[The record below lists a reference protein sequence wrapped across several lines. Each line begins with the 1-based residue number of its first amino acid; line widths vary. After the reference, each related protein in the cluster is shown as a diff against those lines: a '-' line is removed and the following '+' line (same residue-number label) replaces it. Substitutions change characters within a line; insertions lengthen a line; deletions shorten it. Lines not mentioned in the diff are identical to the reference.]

1 VVLPDTMTHEAATL
15 GERARAAIAA
25 SPVPLGGEPLTVTVS
40 VGVASGTED
49 GWEGL
54 VRRADSGL
62 YAAKEAGRDR
72 VVAGPGAARQP
83 QWAALPA
90 FPRAGAVSR

>member
-1 VVLPDTMTHEAATL
+1 
-15 GERARAAIAA
+15 
-25 SPVPLGGEPLTVTVS
+25 
-40 VGVASGTED
+40 VASGTED

-54 VRRADSGL
+54 VRRADGGL

-83 QWAALPA
+83 RRAAPPA
-90 FPRAGAVSR
+90 APEPEP